1 MRSIWILRIIIFIF
15 VINYI
20 KNRNK
25 MKKILFFGAAICCI
39 LALGSCK
46 SKSSAYK
53 TAYEQAKA
61 SEDTWMD
68 EDDTEVLTSE
78 EVSYES
84 VRQES
89 VKPTSGEDVSSLK
102 KYSVVI
108 GSFKNRTNAFSLKQR
123 MVDEGYRPIV
133 AENDSGMLRVIVSS
147 FDSKTD
153 AARSRDAIKS
163 KYAPNF
169 QDAWLLERRY

>member
-1 MRSIWILRIIIFIF
+1 
-15 VINYI
+15 
-20 KNRNK
+20 
-25 MKKILFFGAAICCI
+25 MKKILLFGAALCCI
-39 LALGSCK
+39 ITLGSCK

-61 SEDTWMD
+61 SDDTWVD
-68 EDDTEVLTSE
+68 EEDDTEVLTSE
-78 EVSYES
+78 EISYES

-89 VKPTSGEDVSSLK
+89 VKPTSGEDMSGLK

-147 FDSKTD
+147 FDSKAD

-169 QDAWLLERRY
+169 QDAWLLERKY